1 MAATVTRKHSSWAMG
16 ARLVERLLVYLL
28 LIAGSLIFAFPFFW
42 MVRTSLL
49 SMSEIATFP
58 PIWIPNP
65 PRWGNYAEMWEQ
77 GPFAYWVR
85 NSITVTVLSVTGN
98 TISSTLAAYGFAR
111 TRFPGRDKLFLMVL
125 ATLMIPFHVYLVP
138 QFVLFWKFGWLD
150 KLYALWVPAMF
161 GSAFS
166 IFILRQ
172 YFLTLPKELDEAAI
186 MDGANKVNIL
196 TSIVL
201 PLSKPAIA
209 TVAIFTFIGT
219 WNEFVRPLVFLRT
232 PNSLTLAVGIR
243 WFTGRYGTRFDWL
256 MCGSVLALLP
266 IVVVFFFVQKTF
278 IQGIALT
285 GLKG

>member
-1 MAATVTRKHSSWAMG
+1 MQVTVARKRTKW
-16 ARLVERLLVYLL
+16 LVASRLLERFLVYAL
-28 LIAGSLIFAFPFFW
+28 LIAGSLLFAFPFFW

-49 SMSEIATFP
+49 AMDEISVYP

-65 PRWGNYAEMWEQ
+65 PRWGNYPEMWKQ
-77 GPFAYWVR
+77 GPFSHWIK

-98 TISSTLAAYGFAR
+98 TVSSTLAAYGFAR
-111 TRFPGRDKLFLMVL
+111 TRFPGRDKLFVMVL

-186 MDGANKVNIL
+186 MDGASKADIL
-196 TSIVL
+196 TKIVL

-209 TVAIFTFIGT
+209 TVAVFSFIGT
-219 WNEFVRPLVFLRT
+219 WNEFIRPLVFLRT

-243 WFTGRYGTRFDWL
+243 WFSGRFGTYFNWL
-256 MCGSVLALLP
+256 MCGSVLALAP
-266 IVVVFFFVQKTF
+266 IIIVFFFVQKQF